1 MTHVSTCPMI
11 SLAGFSERC
20 HSCGRIGGQ
29 RRPCC
34 AALEPPPTLRLPPL
48 PPGAVEP
55 AGWLRDWCLAARDGF
70 TGHMDEYDD
79 EFKRAWAPD
88 HQMTGEGLL
97 WYKGAW
103 PYEGGGYWFDG
114 LARLGFALHD
124 EALIQQAKRRLY
136 AVADHMN
143 TNGLLFLWWLDRNN
157 PGRPESG
164 HRRVGGLAAVGLRPA
179 GARHD
184 GILRRVGRQ
193 AHSGG
198 ARESLRQRPGLPAVD
213 HRQHVESV
221 AGF

>member
-1 MTHVSTCPMI
+1 MKNAFLRLTLVALSTVSGWHTCSAASP
-11 SLAGFSERC
+11 SAPAAP
-20 HSCGRIGGQ
+20 GRANYA
-29 RRPCC
+29 RPF
-34 AALEPPPTLRLPPL
+34 EPPTRPAFLPL

-79 EFKRAWAPD
+79 EFKRAWAAD
-88 HQMTGEGLL
+88 HKMTGEGLF

-157 PGRPESG
+157 PADRKAVTAALEGWPLWACGLLGRAMTGFYAGSGDKHILEALEKAYGGRP
-164 HRRVGGLAAVGLRPA
+164 
-179 GARHD
+179 
-184 GILRRVGRQ
+184 
-193 AHSGG
+193 
-198 ARESLRQRPGLPAVD
+198 
-213 HRQHVESV
+213 
-221 AGF
+221 

>member
-1 MTHVSTCPMI
+1 MKMI
-11 SLAGFSERC
+11 LLNLALLSAFIQSLSLSAPAADLATDSA
-20 HSCGRIGGQ
+20 IAVQ
-29 RRPCC
+29 VNYARPF
-34 AALEPPPTLRLPPL
+34 EPPTRPALIPL

-88 HQMTGEGLL
+88 HRMTGDRLL

-124 EALIQQAKRRLY
+124 EATIQQARRRLY

-143 TNGLLFLWWLDRNN
+143 TDGQI
-157 PGRPESG
+157 GR
-164 HRRVGGLAAVGLRPA
+164 
-179 GARHD
+179 
-184 GILRRVGRQ
+184 
-193 AHSGG
+193 AH
-198 ARESLRQRPGLPAVD
+198 V
-213 HRQHVESV
+213 
-221 AGF
+221 